1 MNLPKYPVIVSN
13 DRRIFE
19 FFSEGPKGIIKKTVL
34 YTPIQKDLYNLGF
47 GDRIEGTQEVDDS
60 NRTNNGDRD
69 MVLATV
75 ASTIVAFTN
84 RFPAV
89 RILIEGSTI
98 ARTRLYQ
105 MAITDYLEEIK
116 QDFDI
121 QGFINHRWEIFHRG
135 RNYSAFLI
143 ARK

>member
-1 MNLPKYPVIVSN
+1 
-13 DRRIFE
+13 
-19 FFSEGPKGIIKKTVL
+19 
-34 YTPIQKDLYNLGF
+34 
-47 GDRIEGTQEVDDS
+47 
-60 NRTNNGDRD
+60 

-75 ASTIVAFTN
+75 ASTVIAFTN

-105 MAITDYLEEIK
+105 MAITVHLEEIS

-121 QGFINHRWEIFHRG
+121 QGFINGHWEIFHRG